1 MRLFVAVVPPA
12 EVVEHLAEFVGPR
25 RDHPDEDIRWAS
37 DETWHITLAFLGDV
51 PEYKTEELAE
61 GLERAAGRQKP
72 FDLRLAGSG
81 AFPSVA
87 DARVLWTGV
96 KDGSDA
102 LPHLAMTTRSAAN
115 KAGVTVDGRK
125 FTPHLTLA
133 RLRQPMDV
141 VRWVR
146 IFDTYEGPSWTAE
159 SIELV
164 SSRLG
169 EGPSHGAAYDTVGEW
184 DFLG

>member
-1 MRLFVAVVPPA
+1 MRLFVGLVPPV
-12 EVVEHLAEFVGPR
+12 EVVEHLSEFVEPR
-25 RDHPDEDIRWAS
+25 RAFPDEDLRWAA
-37 DETWHITLAFLGDV
+37 DENWHVTLAFLGDV
-51 PEYKTEELAE
+51 PEYKMDELGE
-61 GLERAAGRQKP
+61 RLEAAAKRQKP
-72 FDLRLAGSG
+72 FDLQLRGSG

-96 KDGSDA
+96 RDETDA

-133 RLRQPMDV
+133 RTRQPMDV

-146 IFDTYEGPSWTAE
+146 IVDDYAGPVWTADRL
-159 SIELV
+159 ELI

-184 DFLG
+184 EFLG

>member
-1 MRLFVAVVPPA
+1 MRLFVAVVPPV
-12 EVVEHLAEFVGPR
+12 EVVEHLSEFVEPR
-25 RDHPDEDIRWAS
+25 RAHPDEDIRWAA
-37 DETWHITLAFLGDV
+37 DETWHITLAFLGEV
-51 PEYKTEELAE
+51 PEWKTDEL
-61 GLERAAGRQKP
+61 GERLAAAAKRQKP
-72 FDLRLAGSG
+72 FELRLGGSG
-81 AFPSVA
+81 AFPTVA

-96 KDGSDA
+96 RDEAEA

-141 VRWVR
+141 VKWVR
-146 IFDTYEGPSWTAE
+146 IFDEYEGPSWTAG
-159 SIELV
+159 SIELI

-184 DFLG
+184 DFPG

>member
-1 MRLFVAVVPPA
+1 MRLFVAVVPPV
-12 EVVEHLAEFVGPR
+12 EVVEHLTDFVEPR
-25 RDHPDEDIRWAS
+25 RSHPDDDVRWAA
-37 DETWHITLAFLGDV
+37 DENWHITLAFLGEV
-51 PEYKTEELAE
+51 PEWKTDDLGG
-61 GLERAAGRQKP
+61 GLERAAKRQKP
-72 FDLRLAGSG
+72 FDLRLSGAG

-96 KDGSDA
+96 QDEAGA

-115 KAGVTVDGRK
+115 KAGVVVDGRK

-133 RLRQPMDV
+133 RLRRPMDV
-141 VRWVR
+141 VRYVR
-146 IFDTYEGPSWTAE
+146 VFDEYQGPSWTAGG
-159 SIELV
+159 IRLI

>member
-1 MRLFVAVVPPA
+1 MRLFVAVVPPV
-12 EVVEHLAEFVGPR
+12 EVVEHLAEFADPR
-25 RDHPDEDIRWAS
+25 REYPDEDIRWSA
-37 DETWHITLAFLGDV
+37 DETWHITLAFLGEV
-51 PEYKTEELAE
+51 PEYKTDELAE
-61 GLERAAGRQKP
+61 RLEVAAKRQKP
-72 FDLRLAGSG
+72 FDLSLGRAG
-81 AFPSVA
+81 AFPGVA

-96 KDGSDA
+96 RDESDA
-102 LPHLAMTTRSAAN
+102 LPHLAMVSRSAAN

-133 RLRQPMDV
+133 RLRRPMDV

-146 IFDTYEGPSWTAE
+146 IFDTYQGPAWTAE
-159 SIELV
+159 SVQLI

-169 EGPSHGAAYDTVGEW
+169 EGPSRGAAYDTVGEW

>member
-1 MRLFVAVVPPA
+1 MRLFVAVVPPV
-12 EVVEHLAEFVGPR
+12 EVVEALSEFVEPR
-25 RDHPDEDIRWAS
+25 RTHPDEDIRWAA
-37 DETWHITLAFLGDV
+37 DENWHITLAFLGEV

-61 GLERAAGRQKP
+61 RLESAAKRQKP
-72 FDLRLAGSG
+72 FDLQLAGAG

-96 KDGSDA
+96 RDESEA

-146 IFDTYEGPSWTAE
+146 IFDTYSGPTWTAE
-159 SIELV
+159 SIELI

-169 EGPSHGAAYDTVGEW
+169 EGPSHGSAYSTVGEW

>member
-1 MRLFVAVVPPA
+1 MRLFVAVVPPV
-12 EVVEHLAEFVGPR
+12 EVVEHLSEFVEPR
-25 RDHPDEDIRWAS
+25 RAHRDDDIRWAA
-37 DETWHITLAFLGDV
+37 DENWHITLAFLGDV
-51 PEYKTEELAE
+51 PEYKTDDLAERLELA
-61 GLERAAGRQKP
+61 AKRQKP
-72 FDLRLAGSG
+72 FDLQLAGAG

-87 DARVLWTGV
+87 DARVVWTRV
-96 KDGSDA
+96 RDESEA

-133 RLRQPMDV
+133 RTRQPIDV
-141 VRWVR
+141 VKWVR
-146 IFDTYEGPSWTAE
+146 VLDEYRGPAWTAE
-159 SIELV
+159 SIELI

-184 DFLG
+184 EFLG

>member
-1 MRLFVAVVPPA
+1 
-12 EVVEHLAEFVGPR
+12 
-25 RDHPDEDIRWAS
+25 
-37 DETWHITLAFLGDV
+37 
-51 PEYKTEELAE
+51 
-61 GLERAAGRQKP
+61 
-72 FDLRLAGSG
+72 
-81 AFPSVA
+81 
-87 DARVLWTGV
+87 LWTGV
-96 KDGSDA
+96 RDEAEA

-141 VRWVR
+141 VKWVR
-146 IFDTYEGPSWTAE
+146 IFDEYEGPRWTAGG
-159 SIELV
+159 IELI

-184 DFLG
+184 AFLG

>member
-1 MRLFVAVVPPA
+1 MRLFVAVVPPV

-25 RDHPDEDIRWAS
+25 RDHPDEDIRWAA
-37 DETWHITLAFLGDV
+37 DENWHITLAFLGDV
-51 PEYKTEELAE
+51 PEYKTGELSE
-61 GLERAAGRQKP
+61 WLEAAAGRQKP

-96 KDGSDA
+96 RDESEA

-146 IFDTYEGPSWTAE
+146 VFDEYSGPAWTAE
-159 SIELV
+159 SIELI

-184 DFLG
+184 SFSG

>member
-1 MRLFVAVVPPA
+1 MRLFVAVVPPV
-12 EVVEHLAEFVGPR
+12 EVVEHLSEFVEPR
-25 RDHPDEDIRWAS
+25 RAHPDEDVRWAS
-37 DETWHITLAFLGDV
+37 DETWHITLAFLGEV
-51 PEYKTEELAE
+51 PEWKTDDLGE
-61 GLERAAGRQKP
+61 GLERAAKRQKP
-72 FDLRLAGSG
+72 FDLRLRGSG
-81 AFPSVA
+81 AFPGVPN
-87 DARVLWTGV
+87 ARVLWTGV
-96 KDGSDA
+96 EDGSDS
-102 LPHLAMTTRSAAN
+102 LKHLAMTTRSAAN

-133 RLRQPMDV
+133 RTRQPVDV

-146 IFDTYEGPSWTAE
+146 IFDEYQGPAWTAE
-159 SIELV
+159 SLRLI

>member
-1 MRLFVAVVPPA
+1 MRLFVAVVPPV
-12 EVVEHLAEFVGPR
+12 EVVEALSEFVEPR
-25 RDHPDEDIRWAS
+25 RAHPDEDVRWAA
-37 DETWHITLAFLGDV
+37 DENWHITLAFLGEV
-51 PEYKTEELAE
+51 PEYKTDELAE
-61 GLERAAGRQKP
+61 RLEIAAKRQKP
-72 FDLRLAGSG
+72 FDLQLAGAG

-96 KDGSDA
+96 RDESEA

-125 FTPHLTLA
+125 FTPHVTLA
-133 RLRQPMDV
+133 RLRRSMDV
-141 VRWVR
+141 ARWVR
-146 IFDTYEGPSWTAE
+146 ILDTYSGPTWTAG
-159 SIELV
+159 SIELI

-169 EGPSHGAAYDTVGEW
+169 EGPSQGSAYSTVGEW